1 MPELTAL
8 TGAAVLLLEQLIKT
22 PSFSR
27 EEAATATLVF
37 DFFAAHGAA
46 PQRQVHNVWAL
57 APGHVPGRP
66 TILLNSHHDTVQP
79 GASWAYPPF
88 EATWEGDKLI
98 GLGSNDAGAAAVSL
112 LATFLYLKDRPRAYN
127 LICAITAEEEIS
139 GANGVASLLPALGP
153 IALGIVGEPTQMHLA
168 VAEKGLLVLDCLA
181 RGKTGHAARN
191 EGENALY
198 KGLDDIAWLRT
209 HPLPRVSPLLGPV
222 KITATQIT
230 AGQQHNVVP
239 DECRFVL
246 DVRTNELYANA
257 EIVETL
263 RENLQSE
270 ITPRSLRLNSSRIAA
285 DHPIV
290 QRGGA
295 LGKQAYGSPTLSDQ
309 ALMPFA
315 TVKIGPGDSAR
326 SHTPDEFI
334 LRSEI
339 ISGIQDYVALLTDL
353 VI

>member
-1 MPELTAL
+1 MPELAAL
-8 TGAAVLLLEQLIKT
+8 TQAAVALLEQLIGT
-22 PSFSR
+22 PSISR
-27 EEAATATLVF
+27 EENGTADLLF
-37 DFFAAHGAA
+37 DFLAAHGAP
-46 PQRQVHNVWAL
+46 PQRRGNNVWAV
-57 APGHVPGRP
+57 APGYVPDRP
-66 TILLNSHHDTVQP
+66 TVLLNSHHDTVKP
-79 GASWAYPPF
+79 STAWTYPPF
-88 EATWEGDKLI
+88 AATWEGDKLI
-98 GLGSNDAGAAAVSL
+98 GLGSNDAGASAVSL

-139 GANGVASLLPALGP
+139 GANGIAKLLPELGP
-153 IALGIVGEPTQMHLA
+153 ITLGIVGEPTQMQLA
-168 VAEKGLLVLDCLA
+168 IAEKGLLVLDCLA
-181 RGKTGHAARN
+181 RGKTGHAARD

-198 KGLDDIAWLRT
+198 KALNDINWLRNNQ
-209 HPLPRVSPLLGPV
+209 LPRVSPLLGPV
-222 KITATQIT
+222 KTTATQIS

-239 DECRFVL
+239 DECRFVV
-246 DVRTNELYANA
+246 DVRTNELYSNA
-257 EIVETL
+257 EVVEMLQQNL
-263 RENLQSE
+263 RSE

-290 QRGGA
+290 QRGQA
-295 LGKQAYGSPTLSDQ
+295 LGKETYGSPTLSDQ

-339 ISGIQDYVALLTDL
+339 ISGVRDYVALLTDL

>member
-8 TGAAVLLLEQLIKT
+8 TEAAVALLEQLIKT

-27 EEAATATLVF
+27 EEDGTATLIAKF
-37 DFFAAHGAA
+37 LAAHGAL
-46 PQRQVHNVWAL
+46 PRRQGNNVWAV
-57 APGHVPGRP
+57 APGHAPDRP
-66 TILLNSHHDTVQP
+66 TVLLNSHHDTVKP
-79 GASWAYPPF
+79 GTAWTYAPF
-88 EATWEGDKLI
+88 GAIWEGDKLI
-98 GLGSNDAGAAAVSL
+98 GLGSNDAGASAVSL
-112 LATFLYLKDRPRAYN
+112 LAVFLHLKDLPRAYN

-139 GANGVASLLPALGP
+139 GANGIASLLPALGP

-181 RGKTGHAARN
+181 RGKTGHAARD

-198 KGLDDIAWLRT
+198 RALDDIAWLRN
-209 HPLPRVSPLLGPV
+209 HQLPRISPLLGPV
-222 KITATQIT
+222 KTTATQIS

-239 DECRFVL
+239 DECRFVV
-246 DVRTNELYANA
+246 DVRTNELYSNA
-257 EIVETL
+257 EVVEIL
-263 RENLQSE
+263 RQNLQSE
-270 ITPRSLRLNSSRIAA
+270 VTPRSLRLNSSRIAT

-290 QRGGA
+290 QRARA
-295 LGKQAYGSPTLSDQ
+295 LGKETYGSPTLSDQ

-334 LRSEI
+334 LRGEI
-339 ISGIQDYVALLTDL
+339 SSGIRDYVALLTDL